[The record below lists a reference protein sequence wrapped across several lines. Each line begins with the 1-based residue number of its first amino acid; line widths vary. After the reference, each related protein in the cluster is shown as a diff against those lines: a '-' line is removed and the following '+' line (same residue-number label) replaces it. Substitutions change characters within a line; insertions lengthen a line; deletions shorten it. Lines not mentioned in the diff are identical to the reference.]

1 LDPLGLIDST
11 DIIQVNIV
19 NVVYRAAA
27 V

>member
-11 DIIQVNIV
+11 DVIQVDIV